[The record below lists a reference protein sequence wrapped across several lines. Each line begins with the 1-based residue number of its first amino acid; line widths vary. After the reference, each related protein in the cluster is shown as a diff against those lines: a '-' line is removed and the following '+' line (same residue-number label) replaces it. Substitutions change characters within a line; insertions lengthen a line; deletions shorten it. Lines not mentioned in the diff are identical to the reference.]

1 MIRIVIADDSA
12 FLRDVLSDTL
22 KERGMDV
29 VGAAKNG
36 KEAIVLVKE
45 LKPDI
50 LILDCEMPVMHG
62 LEALGRIM
70 TECPLPVFMFSTL
83 TREGASVT
91 IKALELGAIDFLP
104 KPTGGAHDLASVAD
118 ELVQKIRFVVM
129 KSKFDRLEKLKLHNP
144 SQPRFK
150 TETSAAAP
158 AAKPA
163 AEIVRRNIDV
173 IAMGSSTGGVQAAV
187 EIIPKLPAET
197 KPIVWVQHMPPKFT
211 KSFAERLDTLSAMK
225 VQEAADGMIL
235 ENGNCYLAP
244 GGFQMTVGKI
254 GAKTRIRIGDSVKVN
269 GHCPSCNV
277 LFNSVSELYSDNA
290 LGVIL
295 TGMGDDGTEGLVN
308 MHGRGAFV
316 IGQDERSCI
325 VYGMP
330 KAAYCRGAVDVQCDL
345 KEIHHAISKTLGLE

>member
-12 FLRDVLSDTL
+12 FLREVLADTL
-22 KERGMDV
+22 KTRGLEV
-29 VGAAKNG
+29 VGSAKNG
-36 KEAIVLVKE
+36 KEAIALVKE

-50 LILDCEMPVMHG
+50 LVLDCEMPVMHG
-62 LEALGRIM
+62 LEALARIM
-70 TECPLPVFMFSTL
+70 AECPLPVFMFSTL

-91 IKALELGAIDFLP
+91 IKALELGALDFLP
-104 KPTGGAHDLASVAD
+104 KPTGGAHDLQSVAD

-129 KSKFDRLEKLKLHNP
+129 KSKFERLERLKLKPESGPINQAPDADGP
-144 SQPRFK
+144 SRQLSI
-150 TETSAAAP
+150 E
-158 AAKPA
+158 
-163 AEIVRRNIDV
+163 RRSIDV

-187 EIIPKLPAET
+187 EIIPKLPAQT

-225 VQEAADGMIL
+225 VQEAADGMLL
-235 ENGNCYLAP
+235 ETGNCYLAP
-244 GGFQMTVGKI
+244 GGFQMTIGKI

-277 LFNSVSELYSDNA
+277 LFNSVAECYSDNA

-295 TGMGDDGTEGLVN
+295 TGMGDDGTEGLAN
-308 MHGRGAFV
+308 MHSKGAFV

-330 KAAYCRGAVDVQCDL
+330 KAAFCRGAVDVQCDL
-345 KEIHHAISKTLGLE
+345 KDIHQAIAKTIGLD